1 MHDVR
6 LLGDIVHTPGVRNVR
21 VSSMKIRYLRK
32 SFALED
38 RLLKGNTG
46 TSGRKA
52 VQYMETDRSGVTAIK
67 RPASR

>member
-1 MHDVR
+1 
-6 LLGDIVHTPGVRNVR
+6 
-21 VSSMKIRYLRK
+21 MKIRYLRK